1 MTEFLLWQ
9 FELCLLFVFWRSP
22 ENFVSSPGCPCHAGR
37 LLRLSVYPLS
47 FLLLGSD
54 GNYFYCFELNV
65 S

>member
-37 LLRLSVYPLS
+37 LFALVRVS
-47 FLLLGSD
+47 FIVSSLG
-54 GNYFYCFELNV
+54 F
-65 S
+65 